1 MNSIRPDEDM
11 PFKRRAVRRLDNYS
25 IVACVN
31 LVNALI
37 DKDLCLVLDVIV
49 QYLEHHLTI
58 KERDGIAM
66 PGTALGLVPSS
77 RSHGSTYLSCIE

>member
-1 MNSIRPDEDM
+1 MCCISKATQSRYQRFVDASVKVED
-11 PFKRRAVRRLDNYS
+11 FKAS
-25 IVACVN
+25 
-31 LVNALI
+31 LI
-37 DKDLCLVLDVIV
+37 DKALFLVLDVLI

-77 RSHGSTYLSCIE
+77 RCHG

>member
-1 MNSIRPDEDM
+1 MNPIRPDEDM
-11 PFKRRAVRRLDNYS
+11 SLKGGAVRRLDNYS
-25 IVACVN
+25 VVACVN
-31 LVNALI
+31 LDNSLI
-37 DKDLCLVLDVIV
+37 DKDLFLVLDVII

-77 RSHGSTYLSCIE
+77 RCYG